1 MYTSDSINLTTN
13 SVYLDQYV
21 INEQWNLISI
31 QLLIIN
37 NINNY
42 KLNAFE

>member
-1 MYTSDSINLTTN
+1 MYTSDSINLTTS

-31 QLLIIN
+31 FYYQLKIISATN
-37 NINNY
+37 T
-42 KLNAFE
+42 FG

>member
-1 MYTSDSINLTTN
+1 MYTSDSVNLTTS

-31 QLLIIN
+31 YI
-37 NINNY
+37 
-42 KLNAFE
+42 